1 MRSRVS
7 IVTADDSCLVVD
19 VRWSW
24 AGITHS
30 VVVESVSYRGDE
42 YLPTAIELRQIAA
55 TIEATL

>member
-24 AGITHS
+24 AAITHS
-30 VVVESVSYRGDE
+30 VVVEDVTRHGDP
-42 YLPTAIELRQIAA
+42 YLPTLIELRQIAA
-55 TIEATL
+55 AIEATL